1 MTAGL
6 SWQGRDWHSFVH
18 PHPLGLRAC
27 PSCFPNKQLGSASPV
42 ADTVLRA
49 TAFMGKMG
57 FYSHFTDEEAEAQ
70 RGYWVHGHISGMWG
84 SWNLSQSVS
93 IVWVLN
99 HYPALPLSG
108 PVSGYSSLVFP
119 PKNSHVA
126 SASEL
131 NNWAVSI
138 RLCLCLYYSM
148 LSPWQIKDVSQ
159 VLCP

>member
-93 IVWVLN
+93 IV
-99 HYPALPLSG
+99 
-108 PVSGYSSLVFP
+108 
-119 PKNSHVA
+119 
-126 SASEL
+126 
-131 NNWAVSI
+131 
-138 RLCLCLYYSM
+138 
-148 LSPWQIKDVSQ
+148 
-159 VLCP
+159 

>member
-70 RGYWVHGHISGMWG
+70 NDEITLFKVPKLVSSNPRSASSQPTCPLLLYWGKSLC
-84 SWNLSQSVS
+84 S
-93 IVWVLN
+93 
-99 HYPALPLSG
+99 PCG
-108 PVSGYSSLVFP
+108 PGRRENQEENPWSAELSSLQ
-119 PKNSHVA
+119 S
-126 SASEL
+126 L
-131 NNWAVSI
+131 
-138 RLCLCLYYSM
+138 RRM
-148 LSPWQIKDVSQ
+148 MTDRRRG
-159 VLCP
+159 